1 MSVTSQKYSL
11 IQKARSYGPG
21 HRFWLECLIF
31 LLIFLIC
38 SFLQTVLIAAGRI
51 LYLSLEVLLNHR
63 VLTFHEILYAQ
74 PAIYILLL
82 LFSSAIFIVIPLIY
96 CRFFEKRSFES
107 MGFHRRRFLSEYA
120 FGFLA
125 GSILLSAS
133 VLLCI
138 VFGAAGWEE
147 SNVPCSV
154 SMLGIYLAGYLVQG
168 MGEEVLCRGYFMLST
183 ARRSPVVLA
192 VAANSVIFALL
203 HIQNSG
209 IAPLPLINLALFGI
223 FISLW
228 VLWRGSLWSAA
239 AIHSAWNFVQ
249 GNIFGVRV
257 SGIPA
262 TNSLVSLSFDDS
274 KKIING
280 GDFGLEGGICV
291 TATLLCAILI
301 VATCICRQTKS
312 PICENALSLQ
322 EKKSR

>member
-1 MSVTSQKYSL
+1 MSETPRKFPL
-11 IQKARSYGPG
+11 IQKARSYGHG

-38 SFLQTVLIAAGRI
+38 SYLQTVLIAAGRI
-51 LYLSLEVLLNHR
+51 FYLSIEVLLNHR
-63 VLTFHEILYAQ
+63 NLNLHEIIYAQ

-82 LFSSAIFIVIPLIY
+82 LFSSAVFIVIPLIY
-96 CRFFEKRSFES
+96 CRFLEKRSFGS
-107 MGFHRRRFLSEYA
+107 MGFHRRRLLSEYA

-125 GSILLSAS
+125 GSILFSSA

-138 VFGAAGWEE
+138 VFGAAEWEE
-147 SNVPCSV
+147 SAVSCSV
-154 SMLGIYLAGYLVQG
+154 SILGIYLVGYLVQG
-168 MGEEVLCRGYFMLST
+168 MGEEVLCRGYFMLSA
-183 ARRSPVVLA
+183 ARRSPAALA
-192 VAANSVIFALL
+192 VAANSIIFALL

-209 IAPLPLINLALFGI
+209 IAPLPLVNLALFGI

-228 VLWRGSLWSAA
+228 ILWRGSLWSAA

-262 TNSLVSLSFDDS
+262 THSLLSLSFDDS
-274 KKIING
+274 KEIING

-291 TATLLCAILI
+291 TAILLCAILI
-301 VATCICRQTKS
+301 VAICIHKQKN
-312 PICENALSLQ
+312 PLHM
-322 EKKSR
+322 